1 MPGEPQGD
9 ERPDAS
15 MTLNTF
21 ALLILVF
28 GSMIVIFSAFT
39 LVRGSAQ
46 EESLSDASEDAGTAT
61 VLRDR

>member
-1 MPGEPQGD
+1 
-9 ERPDAS
+9 